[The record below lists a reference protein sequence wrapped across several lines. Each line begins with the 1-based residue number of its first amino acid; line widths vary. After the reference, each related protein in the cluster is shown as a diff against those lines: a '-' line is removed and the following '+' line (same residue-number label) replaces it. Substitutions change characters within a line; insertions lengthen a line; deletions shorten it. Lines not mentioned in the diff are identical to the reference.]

1 MLLIPKFDVS
11 EKIGKEVIKKGKLLP
26 FFAS

>member
-11 EKIGKEVIKKGKLLP
+11 EKNGKAVIKKGKLLP
-26 FFAS
+26 FFAT